1 MNKQRSPAPSPR
13 RPRQRRESPPPLQGP
28 RRRCGA
34 PALPLSSARCSA
46 EGAQDSIIGIVSSA
60 NLGAHFSSTMS
71 KPIVLHIYLACCS
84 LLLLSFATQCLA
96 FPKIASREIAQV
108 PAGEVQSEGMDADD
122 LENSSVAS
130 QKTPRLTVSKDPMIA
145 LEGPSAATPLH
156 QIFSIHKETHP
167 TEAGVLQPNSPGV
180 YIVTEPGIPAG
191 EEVSG
196 SSQPARVSPGSR
208 PPKAM
213 SPTAVMVTG
222 SPKTDEKEEPFSRT
236 GIQATVEGTPAAT
249 QGFLRDMVSPSF
261 AMESQGHS
269 PLSHVTVKDMLTT
282 HPRAEEL
289 EADADDRT
297 TSFPSVK
304 SAAST
309 EPGSLT
315 PDREKPSQLT
325 ADNTQATATKS
336 SLATSEDTLSVE
348 PDAASL
354 PGAWDVA
361 MSVST
366 AVPSAFVSSDEW
378 DDTKLESASQMR
390 TPKLGDD
397 TESQVGMGT
406 SQTVQVSPGASQI
419 RTPKLGDD
427 TESQVGM
434 GTSQTVQVSPGASQ
448 VRTPKLGDDTETKV
462 GMGTSQTAQASPGGL
477 DRGYAFT
484 EATEGAQGLPEGETH
499 LGTALPVAPGDER
512 SPAFIGPSSST
523 PTSLLED
530 TRASAVNLFPS
541 AGDFPEPTQE
551 NDVTLFSETTVSV
564 SEYESEAYQPLRNT
578 LKDITQETTTAT
590 QEPEAPLSLV
600 TQEEVPGGSDEP
612 EEAQESPAP
621 GSDVPGVTEL
631 SGRWEP
637 LATTVSTTA
646 VPLSVDVTPAAEDLM
661 DTVTRPNEEFTP
673 VLDSPVTTP
682 GLWVGAPS
690 TSLALPASE
699 AAVETRTV
707 VPSISRGNTAA
718 SYGLDQLESEE
729 GDEDEDEEDEDEDEE
744 EEEDEEEDDEDK
756 DTDALDE
763 SLDGDTELPGFTV
776 PGVTSQE
783 PGFAQDNVGPLE
795 GATYQMPDAIEWEQQ
810 NQGLVR
816 SWMEK
821 LKDKA
826 GYMSGMLV
834 PVGVGIAG
842 ALFILGAL
850 YSIKVMNRRRRN
862 GFKRHKRKQREFNSM
877 QDRVMLLADSSE
889 DEF

>member
-1 MNKQRSPAPSPR
+1 
-13 RPRQRRESPPPLQGP
+13 
-28 RRRCGA
+28 
-34 PALPLSSARCSA
+34 
-46 EGAQDSIIGIVSSA
+46 
-60 NLGAHFSSTMS
+60 MS
-71 KPIVLHIYLACCS
+71 KPIILHIYLACCS
-84 LLLLSFATQCLA
+84 LLLLSFTTQCLA
-96 FPKIASREIAQV
+96 FPKIARREIAQV
-108 PAGEVQSEGMDADD
+108 PAGKVQSEGMEADD

-145 LEGPSAATPLH
+145 SEGPSAATPLH

-167 TEAGVLQPNSPGV
+167 TEARLLQPNSPGV

-191 EEVSG
+191 AEVSG

-213 SPTAVMVTG
+213 SPTAVTVTD
-222 SPKTDEKEEPFSRT
+222 SPKTDEKEEPWTS
-236 GIQATVEGTPAAT
+236 IQATVERTPAAT
-249 QGFLRDMVSPSF
+249 QGFLRDMVSQSL
-261 AMESQGHS
+261 ATESQGHS
-269 PLSHVTVKDMLTT
+269 PLSHVT
-282 HPRAEEL
+282 EEL
-289 EADADDRT
+289 EADVDDRT
-297 TSFPSVK
+297 TSFPSVE

-336 SLATSEDTLSVE
+336 SLATSEDALSVE
-348 PDAASL
+348 PDAANL
-354 PGAWDVA
+354 PGARDVA
-361 MSVST
+361 VSVST
-366 AVPSAFVSSDEW
+366 AVPAAFVSSDEW
-378 DDTKLESASQMR
+378 DDTKLESASQ
-390 TPKLGDD
+390 
-397 TESQVGMGT
+397 
-406 SQTVQVSPGASQI
+406 I

-427 TESQVGM
+427 TETQ
-434 GTSQTVQVSPGASQ
+434 
-448 VRTPKLGDDTETKV
+448 V
-462 GMGTSQTAQASPGGL
+462 GMGTSQTAQVSSGGL
-477 DRGYAFT
+477 DRAYAFT
-484 EATEGAQGLPEGETH
+484 EATEGAQGLPERETH
-499 LGTALPVAPGDER
+499 LGTVAPGDER
-512 SPAFIGPSSST
+512 SPAFISPSSST

-541 AGDFPEPTQE
+541 AGDFMEPTQE

-578 LKDITQETTTAT
+578 LKDITQEMTTAT
-590 QEPEAPLSLV
+590 QEPEATLSLV

-631 SGRWEP
+631 LGRWEP

-646 VPLSVDVTPAAEDLM
+646 VPLSVDMTPAVEDLM

-690 TSLALPASE
+690 TSPAL
-699 AAVETRTV
+699 ETRTV
-707 VPSISRGNTAA
+707 VPSVSRGNTAA

-729 GDEDEDEEDEDEDEE
+729 ADEDEDEEDEDEDEE

-756 DTDALDE
+756 DADALDE